1 MSEYKK
7 IENAK
12 AELTCTL
19 EGDDWKKAQETAF
32 RKLAAKVEIKGFR
45 KGQAPRHLTEK
56 YVNHNEVLLDAAEA
70 LAQDYDR
77 DRLRRIPRRCRI

>member
-19 EGDDWKKAQETAF
+19 EGESWEKAKGTAF
-32 RKLAAKVEIKGFR
+32 RKLSAKVEIKGFR
-45 KGQAPRHLTEK
+45 KGQAPKHLVEK
-56 YVNHNEVLLDAAEA
+56 YINHNEILIEAAEA
-70 LAQDYDR
+70 LAQET
-77 DRLRRIPRRCRI
+77 LNKAIE